1 MTASPLEPA
10 GKAELAVAGR
20 QAADRVLGLG
30 RATGELVEQ
39 VEAAPDG
46 RGKAL
51 AETEN
56 RKDPLLHGALAQVK
70 RTPA

>member
-20 QAADRVLGLG
+20 QDADRVIGLG

-46 RGKAL
+46 RGEAL
-51 AETEN
+51 AERES
-56 RKDPLLHGALAQVK
+56 RQVPLLHGTLAQVK